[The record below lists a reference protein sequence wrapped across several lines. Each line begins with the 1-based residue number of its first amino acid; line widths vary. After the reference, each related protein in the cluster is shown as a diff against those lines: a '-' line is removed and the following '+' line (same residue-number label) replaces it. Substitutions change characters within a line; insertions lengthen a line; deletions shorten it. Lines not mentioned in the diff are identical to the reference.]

1 MRPFEWQSLSD
12 DLQLT
17 LSREALRHAAE
28 TLAGHAEM
36 LAVEM
41 EAGTLL
47 DPVAMQPLLHVSQ
60 RFPASRLCAAPVIPL
75 ARHPQIDSQVIVFD
89 LGDEPEALLDR
100 HAFMPQQP
108 AFDRQ
113 RIASDRAGVTTQAL
127 PAYHPMTGNQDRD
140 GIAPASTTNGS
151 GGGVESLRQLA
162 VGQNGAHWNSL

>member
-47 DPVAMQPLLHVSQ
+47 DRGGPDALRLFAAVVRATNAEAMV
-60 RFPASRLCAAPVIPL
+60 PA
-75 ARHPQIDSQVIVFD
+75 
-89 LGDEPEALLDR
+89 G
-100 HAFMPQQP
+100 HA
-108 AFDRQ
+108 
-113 RIASDRAGVTTQAL
+113 
-127 PAYHPMTGNQDRD
+127 
-140 GIAPASTTNGS
+140 
-151 GGGVESLRQLA
+151 
-162 VGQNGAHWNSL
+162 